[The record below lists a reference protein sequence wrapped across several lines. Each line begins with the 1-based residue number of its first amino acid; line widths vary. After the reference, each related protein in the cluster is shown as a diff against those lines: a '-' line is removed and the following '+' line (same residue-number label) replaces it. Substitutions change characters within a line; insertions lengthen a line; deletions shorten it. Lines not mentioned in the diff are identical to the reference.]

1 MRTELRCPKAKSTQ
15 NHALD
20 ALILGKT
27 TIKGYDTKSS
37 SFCKGCQPCIT
48 PYVECQSEPDIDV
61 SEKSH
66 RRPDTPQSLRWLS
79 AVVPE
84 FQNKQAGTERDI
96 RKGLIQPTQPQSIR
110 RLAYPR
116 VRELLRRLRSCR
128 YGQYHDFSCTHYHA
142 ISHRNQDTILPEG
155 YKT

>member
-1 MRTELRCPKAKSTQ
+1 MIAKLERRLSWRNQDCAIEIAILRKST
-15 NHALD
+15 
-20 ALILGKT
+20 
-27 TIKGYDTKSS
+27 IKSYDFISS
-37 SFCKGCQPCIT
+37 GVCKRSQPCIA

-96 RKGLIQPTQPQSIR
+96 RKVLIQPTQPRSIR

-128 YGQYHDFSCTHYHA
+128 YGLYHDFSCTHYHA
-142 ISHRNQDTILPEG
+142 ISHRNQDTILRG
-155 YKT
+155 GNKT